1 MPLSVKTLTLVWD
14 SSCIEVVQDELIRGF
29 GFGYFLIEIKIIIQP
44 ALPQSSF
51 YFGCYIQNLFRIQG
65 ASPNNPI

>member
-1 MPLSVKTLTLVWD
+1 MPLSLKTLTLVWD

-29 GFGYFLIEIKIIIQP
+29 GFGYFLMEIKIIIQS
-44 ALPQSSF
+44 ALPESSF
-51 YFGCYIQNLFRIQG
+51 YFGCYIQNLFRIQW